1 LKSSWRRCD
10 AAIRIENPD
19 KHSPDTIDC
28 ASCHASAVTLVL
40 TGEKLGLSRIGNP
53 NVFIPDPQIRNS
65 DMEAMTP
72 VTFDTKLNIHMFSYR
87 EAQPM
92 ISARTIN
99 ETATVVSIINQIL
112 KNR

>member
-1 LKSSWRRCD
+1 
-10 AAIRIENPD
+10 
-19 KHSPDTIDC
+19 
-28 ASCHASAVTLVL
+28 
-40 TGEKLGLSRIGNP
+40 
-53 NVFIPDPQIRNS
+53 
-65 DMEAMTP
+65 MEAITP

-99 ETATVVSIINQIL
+99 ETATVISIINQIL